1 MKRTAISVCL
11 LTQIFIAVAF
21 WLLLIDANA
30 TTTTVAVN
38 AFTTGSRTVL
48 PIQERVKRARVKRE
62 RHNEIHGIGCL
73 IPSGLALHR
82 FWPGSTTVRLGRLST
97 SCKNVYVP

>member
-1 MKRTAISVCL
+1 MGTCAQFHRHSGCSRQQDLSYGVKRTAISVCL

-30 TTTTVAVN
+30 TTTVAVN

-48 PIQERVKRARVKRE
+48 PIQERA
-62 RHNEIHGIGCL
+62 
-73 IPSGLALHR
+73 
-82 FWPGSTTVRLGRLST
+82 
-97 SCKNVYVP
+97 